1 MDMTSKKRTKGTD
14 DENEDEEEGRKK
26 EKMKKS
32 IFERDNL
39 FKKPYD
45 TNEWEMMQTI
55 D

>member
-45 TNEWEMMQTI
+45 TNE
-55 D
+55 